1 MKDVEKTYKVL
12 LIASAV
18 LFALLGSVMILFDN
32 LYILGIQY
40 LFSSFLFIFGLK
52 KKIDMKYPHF
62 AIGFIFM
69 VIGLNINIGVWGLG
83 TLLFI
88 LSFKNN

>member
-52 KKIDMKYPHF
+52 QTICVEKYALFSEVKAKK
-62 AIGFIFM
+62 
-69 VIGLNINIGVWGLG
+69 
-83 TLLFI
+83 
-88 LSFKNN
+88 